1 MAARKSPATLPKS
14 TMVAPGSASGSGF
27 TGATRRNQ
35 GYGWT
40 PDLPDQRDLTYAV
53 PAAVMAS
60 IPSNVDLR
68 ASCPPIYDQGQ
79 LGSCTGNAIAA
90 ALAFDQMKQ
99 GQTNVPTPSRLFIY
113 YNERVM
119 EGTVASDAGAQI
131 RDGIKSV
138 AQQGDCPETLW
149 PYVIKK
155 FAVKPS
161 KASYANAANH
171 KAINYQSVSQNIAD
185 MKGCLASGYPIVVG
199 FTVYESFET
208 TQTATTGVIPL
219 PNPSSEKVLG
229 GHCVLVVGYND
240 SSHVFICRNSWGTG
254 WGQAGYFTMPFSYLI
269 DNNLASDFWTIRVVQ

>member
-1 MAARKSPATLPKS
+1 MAAKKSPAKPSKS
-14 TMVAPGSASGSGF
+14 TTVASGSGS
-27 TGATRRNQ
+27 GIAGPTRRNQ

-53 PAAVMAS
+53 PVGVMAS
-60 IPSNVDLR
+60 IPANVDLR
-68 ASCPPIYDQGQ
+68 AKCPPIYDQGQ
-79 LGSCTGNAIAA
+79 LGSCTGNAIAG

-99 GQTNVPTPSRLFIY
+99 GMPNVQTPSRLFIY

-149 PYVIKK
+149 PYVITK

-161 KASYANAANH
+161 KPCYANAAKH

-208 TQTATTGVIPL
+208 PQTATTGVIPL

-229 GHCVLVVGYND
+229 GHCVMVVGYD
-240 SSHVFICRNSWGTG
+240 DASHVFVCRNSWGTG
-254 WGQAGYFTMPFSYLI
+254 WGQAGYFTMPYSYLI
-269 DNNLASDFWTIRVVQ
+269 DNNLASDFWTVRVVQ